1 MATVRNNHD
10 SLGFNEMV
18 DLILAV
24 GLAGNSI
31 HVEGHMGSGKSAL
44 HGAVCDHLKDTHVG
58 VSLDATQMVDQGD
71 LVMMKFKTID
81 GVEVV
86 GPVPQERL
94 GLHFSKPVVLFIDE
108 VTKNRSLI
116 PPLLQVMNEH
126 SLLGIKLPEG
136 SIVMSAGN
144 LGAEG
149 VGDVFPA
156 HACNRVVIAELRN
169 PTAMEWVEQY
179 AVPNGLH
186 SSIMATAIHFPMMF
200 DSFRDV
206 EDPKMNPY
214 IMHPKAKRR
223 SFVTARSMAR
233 ASSVMYATEKLP
245 SHVRMHALCGTVGE
259 AAAAE
264 IMTIDRLES
273 QIPVWDR
280 IVADPTGA
288 PIPDSAVAQCIV
300 VLRAV
305 KMVTHQTMDAWVVY
319 MMRLGKE
326 TQALFARSM
335 LKSSRSAEA
344 TVNGAFKE
352 WLAANSYLFGG

>member
-1 MATVRNNHD
+1 MPGHIPCYFDCTTKD
-10 SLGFNEMV
+10 LGDITIPDISKLDNGTGYVTYLTNEELGAHSDKPIILMV
-18 DLILAV
+18 DEYGKANPAV
-24 GLAGNSI
+24 KNALLRLMLERKI
-31 HVEGHMGSGKSAL
+31 GSYAL
-44 HGAVCDHLKDTHVG
+44 HPD
-58 VSLDATQMVDQGD
+58 SIIFAT
-71 LVMMKFKTID
+71 T
-81 GVEVV
+81 
-86 GPVPQERL
+86 
-94 GLHFSKPVVLFIDE
+94 
-108 VTKNRSLI
+108 
-116 PPLLQVMNEH
+116 
-126 SLLGIKLPEG
+126 
-136 SIVMSAGN
+136 N

-179 AVPNGLH
+179 AVPHGLH

-206 EDPKMNPY
+206 EDPNMNPY

-344 TVNGAFKE
+344 TVNTAFKE

>member
-44 HGAVCDHLKDTHVG
+44 HGAVCDHLKDTHIG

-149 VGDVFPA
+149 VGDEIGRA
-156 HACNRVVIAELRN
+156 HV
-169 PTAMEWVEQY
+169 
-179 AVPNGLH
+179 
-186 SSIMATAIHFPMMF
+186 
-200 DSFRDV
+200 
-206 EDPKMNPY
+206 
-214 IMHPKAKRR
+214 
-223 SFVTARSMAR
+223 
-233 ASSVMYATEKLP
+233 
-245 SHVRMHALCGTVGE
+245 
-259 AAAAE
+259 
-264 IMTIDRLES
+264 
-273 QIPVWDR
+273 
-280 IVADPTGA
+280 
-288 PIPDSAVAQCIV
+288 
-300 VLRAV
+300 
-305 KMVTHQTMDAWVVY
+305 
-319 MMRLGKE
+319 
-326 TQALFARSM
+326 
-335 LKSSRSAEA
+335 
-344 TVNGAFKE
+344 
-352 WLAANSYLFGG
+352 